1 MQRAHPRKRAQSGA
15 AAPPLLSSAAHVPA
29 PLPPH
34 QDEPTNHLDIESK
47 ETLEQA
53 LQGYGGTLI
62 TVSHDRYFVSQVATV
77 ILSIDAGEVSLH
89 EGDYRAYMEQDER
102 LRALVEGRY
111 VEGERTIR
119 SAPKVEL
126 ADEDTLKK
134 AKKKGNFGGKG
145 VTSGRKDKGV
155 KNAKRMAE

>member
-1 MQRAHPRKRAQSGA
+1 MLVRA
-15 AAPPLLSSAAHVPA
+15 AAPVGHARPAAHA
-29 PLPPH
+29 PCAVRCAR

-53 LQGYGGTLI
+53 LQGYDGTLI

-77 ILSIDAGEVSLH
+77 ILSIENGEVVVYD
-89 EGDYRAYMEQDER
+89 GDYKHFMEQNEHIR
-102 LRALVEGRY
+102 TMVEKRY

-119 SAPKVEL
+119 SAPKLEL
-126 ADEDTLKK
+126 ADEATVKK
-134 AKKKGNFGGKG
+134 EKKKGNFGGKG

-155 KNAKRMAE
+155 KNAKRMQN